1 MDDICGCCCLCT
13 TCFALVAAAV
23 RYIPFQAVFHCN
35 CCRKRA
41 SEDEEDG
48 QVDIDT
54 MHFPPDANA
63 RNHFTPAED
72 SRANPYAAAR
82 PMHARAYSGAGDP
95 GLQNGQGDG
104 GYGNLNATGPT
115 HPFERSPPRAPS
127 SARLGAPS
135 DYDHGN
141 AGRDGQRDEH
151 IGNRGATERESALP
165 NPYPKPTHPVGRQ
178 LVDDEARPSR

>member
-23 RYIPFQAVFHCN
+23 RYIPFQAVFHCS

-41 SEDEEDG
+41 SEDDDEDG

-82 PMHARAYSGAGDP
+82 PMHAREYSGAGDP
-95 GLQNGQGDG
+95 GPQNGHGDG
-104 GYGNLNATGPT
+104 GYGNLNAAGPT

-127 SARLGAPS
+127 SARTPTE
-135 DYDHGN
+135 YDHKT
-141 AGRDGQRDEH
+141 AGRDGQREAEGAQQS
-151 IGNRGATERESALP
+151 GNRTATERETALP
-165 NPYPKPTHPVGRQ
+165 NPYPKP
-178 LVDDEARPSR
+178 A